1 MPKDLFMKHNC
12 LFLIILLFAVFIGC
26 DSQKDNSL
34 MAVSNIWD
42 CTRVDNSS
50 ALNITDIFPRAE
62 TIELEDTEEST
73 VGRINKLIAQ
83 DSLLFVLDKNLAKKI
98 FIFNS
103 ETGKFIRSIGT
114 IGSGSDEYVILN
126 DASFDESSSLL
137 KVLCNNNKIFT
148 YNTNGELLH
157 TQELPFRAVNME
169 IFDGRYYFFSDSQD
183 ASEVIVTDNS
193 LKELRSYFPN
203 KDNPIIH
210 MLVHP
215 FSKNPSEGICYMRY
229 MDNNIYQIHGA
240 DSISIK
246 YQIDF
251 GDNAYLR
258 SMAEN
263 DGEEVIKQKLK
274 HYRGRLKYFVE
285 NDSAAI
291 IIFFEKGEPC
301 MSIFNRKDHTSHTA
315 PVANITEN
323 RFGTLISPIEYSSKN
338 GFYEVI
344 EFLPEQI
351 PDTVFKHSGENPII
365 HVIRK

>member
-1 MPKDLFMKHNC
+1 MKKNC
-12 LFLIILLFAVFIGC
+12 LYLIILLSVFTAC

-34 MAVSNIWD
+34 MTVSNIWD
-42 CTRVDNSS
+42 CNSVDNSTV
-50 ALNITDIFPRAE
+50 LNITDLFPQSE
-62 TIELEDTEEST
+62 TIELEETEESA

-83 DSLLFVLDKNLAKKI
+83 DSLLFILDKDLAKKI

-103 ETGKFIRSIGT
+103 KTGKFIRSIGA
-114 IGSGSDEYVILN
+114 IGSGPEEYVLLN
-126 DASFDESSSLL
+126 DASLDESSSLL

-148 YNTNGELLH
+148 YNTNGELVN
-157 TQELPFRAVNME
+157 TQELPFKAVNME
-169 IFDGRYYFFSDSQD
+169 VFNDIYYFFSNNQD

-193 LKELRSYFPN
+193 LTELRSYFPN

-215 FSKNPSEGICYMRY
+215 FSKNPYEGICYMRY

-246 YQIDF
+246 YQINF

-274 HYRGRLKYFVE
+274 NYRGRLKYFVE
-285 NDSAAI
+285 NDSACI
-291 IIFFEKGEPC
+291 ILFFDKGEPC
-301 MSIFNRKDHTSHTA
+301 MSIFNRKDHTSHTV
-315 PVANITEN
+315 PVTNITEN
-323 RFGTLISPIEYSSKN
+323 RFGTLLSPIEYSSN
-338 GFYEVI
+338 SGFYEVI
-344 EFLPEQI
+344 ESLPEQI
-351 PDTVFKHSGENPII
+351 PDTVFKQSGENPII
-365 HVIRK
+365 HIIQK